1 MTDLNFSEINL
12 EKGLSQDL
20 WKSFALSLKNS
31 LDPKAWIL
39 SAKSQQPELA
49 DRALESGFSE
59 FASVLVC
66 SSDLLQIKALILS
79 GQKASAL
86 SLFATVQDISEKTF
100 CEILLQR
107 TQSQNLNVF
116 EKYHL
121 NIENLILSLT
131 DKLQLEARMQWA
143 LVLYGLEKWESVL
156 LHYKLVFDLAE
167 KNKNFGL
174 KSVCAF
180 NIATVY
186 ENLNQKIEA
195 KTWIWMCQSN
205 LNQYRLDNLKTS
217 VDLYEIQCLL
227 KNEDFEEVIVK
238 ANLFLKQENLNPVQK
253 IRALHALSEAQM
265 ESGFIFESEMTLSQ
279 TRQFIQK
286 SRYEQF
292 NKEQEVIELNL
303 ASIIH
308 RPSHFQNKN
317 GIERY
322 SLLIEHKAAQARW
335 AFKMND
341 MARTLKLTLELK
353 KLNASAESF
362 EDLFVLLTN
371 RLEQPGKKA
380 RTLEHQIL
388 KCWLSKQWKAMEYI
402 KIFLEIEKSDQP
414 WKKSLFHLV
423 SGALAYLQNE
433 KNVAMAEWHTSV
445 ELTRVHGLE
454 RLESL
459 LCGLLG
465 NVSPRHD
472 LCPQE
477 IAFYESLIAKVISSP
492 YMISRNEKGQFNAD
506 IEKSDLIFDENKNEI
521 IWQEKSISFQN
532 QPLLKR
538 ILTTFFDR
546 PQGLSKEDLI
556 KSAWGLEY
564 HPLHHDSMIYS
575 AISRL
580 RDLVPIEMEEGL
592 YRLPKGIRW
601 TYISDKKEKSFILS
615 ARQKQILGII
625 ENLDN
630 LTRKD
635 VVESLKVSER
645 TALRELTQL
654 VHMGL
659 LVQSGAG
666 RGVHYLKWNQGA

>member
-1 MTDLNFSEINL
+1 MTDLNFSKINL
-12 EKGLSQDL
+12 EKGLSQEM
-20 WKSFALSLKNS
+20 WKSFALSLKNA
-31 LDPKAWIL
+31 LDPKAWIS
-39 SAKSQQPELA
+39 SAKSQQPDLA
-49 DRALESGFSE
+49 DKALEAGFSE
-59 FASVLVC
+59 FASILVC
-66 SSDLLQIKALILS
+66 SSNLLQMKALILS
-79 GQKASAL
+79 GQRASAL
-86 SLFATVQDISEKTF
+86 SLFALLQESSEKTF

-107 TQSQNLNVF
+107 TQSQSLSIF

-121 NIENLILSLT
+121 IIEDLIVSLS
-131 DKLQLEARMQWA
+131 DGLQLEAKMQWA
-143 LVLYGLEKWESVL
+143 LVLYSLEKWDSVL
-156 LHYKLVFDLAE
+156 NQYKLVFELAE
-167 KNKNFGL
+167 KNKNLGL
-174 KSVCAF
+174 KAVCAF

-205 LNQYRLDNLKTS
+205 LSQYRLENLKIS

-227 KNEDFEEVIVK
+227 KNDDFEDVIAK
-238 ANLFLKQENLNPVQK
+238 ANLFLKQENLNPIQK

-265 ESGFIFESEMTLSQ
+265 ETGYIFESEMTLSQ
-279 TRQFIQK
+279 TRQFIKK

-292 NKEQEVIELNL
+292 NKEQEIIELNL

-308 RPSHFQNKN
+308 RPNHFQNKN
-317 GIERY
+317 GIERF
-322 SLLIEHKAAQARW
+322 SLLNEHKAAQARW

-341 MARTLKLTLELK
+341 MARTLRLTLELK
-353 KLNASAESF
+353 KLEAAPESF

-388 KCWLSKQWKAMEYI
+388 KCWLSKQWKALEYI
-402 KIFLEIEKSDQP
+402 KIFLEIEKSVQP
-414 WKKSLFHLV
+414 WKKSLYHMINGVLT
-423 SGALAYLQNE
+423 YLQND
-433 KNVAMAEWHTSV
+433 KAVAFLEWNTSI

-459 LCGLLG
+459 LCGLTG
-465 NVSPRHD
+465 AASPRHD
-472 LCPQE
+472 LCPEE
-477 IAFYESLIAKVISSP
+477 IAFYESLVSKVISSP
-492 YMISRNEKGQFNAD
+492 YMVSRNEKGQLNAD
-506 IEKSDLIFDENKNEI
+506 TEKSDLIFDENKNEI

-538 ILTTFFDR
+538 ILTNLFER
-546 PQGLSKEDLI
+546 PQGLSKENLI
-556 KSAWGLEY
+556 KAVWGLEY
-564 HPLHHDSMIYS
+564 HPLHHDSMIY
-575 AISRL
+575 AAVSRL

-601 TYISDKKEKSFILS
+601 TYISEKKEKSFALS
-615 ARQKQILGII
+615 GRQKKILNII
-625 ENLDN
+625 ENHDN

-654 VHMGL
+654 VRMGL
-659 LVQSGAG
+659 LVQNGAG